1 MGTIP
6 SDIELVASYW
16 TLATGAV
23 PHTDHEYSTAAFEQ
37 RVAAAARAGFTG
49 FGIWHADL
57 AHTLERLGLRDMRR
71 ILDDHG
77 MRHIELEFLAD
88 WWFED
93 GERKAASDARKHLL
107 LEAAEMLG
115 ARHVK
120 VGDFLN
126 TPCPMPRLI
135 ESFAALCHE
144 ARDYGTSILFELMPF
159 AHIHTLEGALELVTS
174 ADAPNGGLV
183 LDLWHIV
190 KLGVPYADAARI
202 PSRFLG
208 AVEINDGTFTAP
220 WDLTEDTI
228 NHRRLCGEGEF
239 DVRGFL
245 AALRAV
251 GYLGPWGI
259 EVLNAQMRS
268 WPPEKLAE
276 RAALT
281 TRAQFAD
288 GH

>member
-1 MGTIP
+1 MRQ
-6 SDIELVASYW
+6 DIDLLASYW

-23 PHTDHEYSTAAFEQ
+23 PHTDHDYSTASFEQ
-37 RVAAAARAGFTG
+37 RVAAAARAGFKG

-77 MRHIELEFLAD
+77 MLHIELEFLAD
-88 WWFED
+88 WWFKD
-93 GERKAASDARKHLL
+93 GERKLASDARKHLL

-115 ARHVK
+115 ARHIK

-159 AHIHTLEGALELVTS
+159 AQINTLAGALELVTS
-174 ADAPNGGLV
+174 ADAPNGGIV
-183 LDLWHIV
+183 LDLWHVV
-190 KLGVPYADAARI
+190 KLGIAYADAARI
-202 PSRFLG
+202 PARYLG
-208 AVEINDGTFTAP
+208 AVEINDGTLTAP
-220 WDLTEDTI
+220 WDLVTDTTS
-228 NHRRLCGEGEF
+228 HRRLCGEGEF
-239 DVRGFL
+239 DVRGFVTTML
-245 AALRAV
+245 DA
-251 GYLGPWGI
+251 GYSGAWGI

-268 WPPEKLAE
+268 WSPEKLAE
-276 RAALT
+276 RAAVT
-281 TRAQFAD
+281 TRAQFP
-288 GH
+288 